1 MKRIILCIIVNACM
15 LSAAPAQKIAPQIT
29 LHDGREVTN
38 EYAFLAD
45 DTCTFHVTGDGG
57 KADWAF
63 AYQSMWRGTVIQA
76 RSKEASASFS
86 IYADLIQDHIEY
98 PTLWARNAKP
108 FEEKGDSSIYYKGV
122 IYTLDGDEKTDSMVI
137 KFNLLPS
144 RPKITGVSFTQD
156 CYDWDNDTFYPN
168 STFGITFSAARCE
181 DALLATESP
190 RYTERPEKYTV
201 DFFIHP
207 EIRQEP
213 NGMLSVETNHTDWG
227 EYYRLDVYN
236 KYGIITGKDF
246 FLTTDYI
253 TDPLILIRLKE
264 IGQGSTTVQ
273 QAVADNEIRI
283 VNKGNRIEIQGDK
296 SAVSSLTL
304 HDGTGKVVKRQSHG
318 EDMNISGLPQGLYI
332 LSCRTKDHRTITS
345 KIIRR

>member
-1 MKRIILCIIVNACM
+1 MKRIILCIISNTCM
-15 LSAAPAQKIAPQIT
+15 LSSSAHAQKLSPHIT
-29 LHDGREVTN
+29 LHDGREVTD
-38 EYAFLAD
+38 EHAFLTD
-45 DTCTFHVTGDGG
+45 DTCTFHVAGNGE

-63 AYQSMWRGTVIQA
+63 AYQTMWGGTVIKV

-86 IYADLIQDHIEY
+86 IYADLIQDGIDN

-108 FEEKGDSSIYYKGV
+108 FEEKGDFSIYYKGV
-122 IYTLDGDEKTDSMVI
+122 VYTLDGDEKTDSMVI
-137 KFNLLPS
+137 RFNLLPS
-144 RPKITGVSFTQD
+144 RPRITGVSFTQD

-190 RYTERPEKYTV
+190 HYTERPEKY
-201 DFFIHP
+201 DFFLHP
-207 EIRQEP
+207 EIRQES
-213 NGMLSVETNHTDWG
+213 NGMLSVETSHTDWG

-264 IGQGSTTVQ
+264 ISQESNAVQ
-273 QAVADNEIRI
+273 HVAAGNDIRI
-283 VNKGNRIEIQGDK
+283 VCQGNRIEIQGDK
-296 SAVSSLTL
+296 SGVSSLTL
-304 HDGTGKVVKRQSHG
+304 YDGTGKVVKHQSHG
-318 EDMNISGLPQGLYI
+318 EDMHLSGLPQGLYI
-332 LSCRTKDHRTITS
+332 LSCRTKDHQTITT